1 MFQRLASFGVILLI
15 AGLAALPRA
24 SRSQD
29 AIVTHQT
36 QQLVKTAFHAKLF
49 PQLVSL
55 DGGAVAPAD
64 SFREC
69 DAEELAM
76 VRVAGELVAKLVQ
89 AEGGGRKWNAG
100 NTLASVTELQYGFDA
115 SVVPSPNG
123 SYVVRIALSGSQP
136 DVFMRGLSAFGDCL
150 TVSFGSEERATQL
163 GLLPLPATG
172 LSVAQ
177 YAPTVGFYMI
187 GKTVRR

>member
-1 MFQRLASFGVILLI
+1 MVHA
-15 AGLAALPRA
+15 AGDL
-24 SRSQD
+24 
-29 AIVTHQT
+29 VT
-36 QQLVKTAFHAKLF
+36 
-49 PQLVSL
+49 
-55 DGGAVAPAD
+55 
-64 SFREC
+64 R
-69 DAEELAM
+69 
-76 VRVAGELVAKLVQ
+76 LVQ

-100 NTLASVTELQYGFDA
+100 NTVASATEPQFGFDA

-136 DVFMRGLSAFGDCL
+136 EVFMKGLSAFGNCL

-187 GKTVRR
+187 GKSFRR